1 MTPVEPAVSGRLGP
15 PASRRLL
22 TGSAGRRP
30 ALPIGSA
37 DLRQGSGDHR
47 HEARLD
53 ADVPAPAPAV
63 DRLDEQ
69 ALVLRIGAHDVE
81 LGVEGAVGVEGQL
94 ALFLAVLV
102 SPCLLRVFVGP
113 PAVPGSGGQ
122 RGRLVAQTLLRAPPR
137 AGLAADAV
145 HHVLPAHDHAGVVRE
160 AVVIVVG
167 VCGAVRFRPAS
178 ELTPQAIATICEQ
191 VRVRVLRWFARSGL
205 IHSDDVCETL
215 AGENSGFSL
224 DAEVWGLPLGIA
236 RAWSGCCAIGPAP
249 VARER

>member
-137 AGLAADAV
+137 AGLAPMQSIMSFRLMTMLVSSEKPSSSSSASAV
-145 HHVLPAHDHAGVVRE
+145 PCVSD
-160 AVVIVVG
+160 
-167 VCGAVRFRPAS
+167 
-178 ELTPQAIATICEQ
+178 
-191 VRVRVLRWFARSGL
+191 LRRS
-205 IHSDDVCETL
+205 
-215 AGENSGFSL
+215 
-224 DAEVWGLPLGIA
+224 
-236 RAWSGCCAIGPAP
+236 
-249 VARER
+249 